1 MKMPDDIED
10 NNEQLERLE
19 KLEGLVDRYAQS
31 RVLPLL
37 IPLAILIF
45 NVSLLLY
52 GGKLASLII
61 FHLQIS
67 MCWYTAIILGIV
79 VWVLL
84 SSTFITGKILARYA
98 TCFYK
103 KEGTIELEIE
113 RTSAW
118 VWIAYLITF
127 LGPAFMSFEFLPVR
141 WSLTIALASFGTFI
155 LYLGEKHKEKA
166 LGVVYG
172 SLSLAAAAL
181 TALGLRIP
189 LPAEGWV
196 YSYFITLNIY
206 LISAGFI
213 TAIVVHIYNRKVL
226 RKIKKMRTFSEQQ
239 ENKSDSQ

>member
-1 MKMPDDIED
+1 MSD
-10 NNEQLERLE
+10 NSEKKNAEMERLE
-19 KLEGLVDRYAQS
+19 QLEGLVDRYAQS

-84 SSTFITGKILARYA
+84 SSFFVTGKILARYA
-98 TCFYK
+98 GCFYK
-103 KEGTIELEIE
+103 KEGTIELEKE

-118 VWIAYLITF
+118 AWIAYLITF
-127 LGPAFMSFEFLPVR
+127 CGSAVLSAESILPVR
-141 WSLTIALASFGTFI
+141 WALMISLTSFGTFM
-155 LYLGEKHKEKA
+155 LYLGKKHKEKP

-172 SLSLAAAAL
+172 GLSLAAAAL
-181 TALGLRIP
+181 TALGVRIP
-189 LPAEGWV
+189 LSAEGWM
-196 YSYFITLNIY
+196 YSYFIILMIY

-226 RKIKKMRTFSEQQ
+226 RKIKKMRTFGEQQ
-239 ENKSDSQ
+239 KNKSDSQ